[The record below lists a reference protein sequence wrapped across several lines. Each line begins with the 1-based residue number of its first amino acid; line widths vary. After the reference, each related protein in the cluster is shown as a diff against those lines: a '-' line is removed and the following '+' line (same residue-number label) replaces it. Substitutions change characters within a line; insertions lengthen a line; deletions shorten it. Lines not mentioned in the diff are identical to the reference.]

1 MAYSNVAL
9 SPDGG
14 ASWSLAHTLPRPLA
28 TELLMC
34 GDKITAER
42 LHAAGP
48 GQPPEQLQAML
59 WAQRCNW
66 QSA

>member
-9 SPDGG
+9 SPDGAPVG
-14 ASWSLAHTLPRPLA
+14 AWQTPFPPSGHRAVDV
-28 TELLMC
+28 

-42 LHAAGP
+42 LHALGLVNRLSNP
-48 GQPPEQLQAML
+48 AML

-66 QSA
+66 QIA